1 MAILYLGSTLAC
13 RHCRHLAYDSQHDS
27 GFRRLV
33 RGGRAIRMK
42 LHGRRSLVDPFPDE
56 PKGMHWSTYGRLY
69 AKALMKE
76 EAVLAGIAGW
86 LDRVEQHAKTL

>member
-1 MAILYLGSTLAC
+1 
-13 RHCRHLAYDSQHDS
+13 
-27 GFRRLV
+27 
-33 RGGRAIRMK
+33 MK